1 MTEVP
6 AGPVRRRWAGG
17 HPGTVGSVRHLARF
31 AVIVAV
37 AGTGLAV
44 GVALLG
50 PSVDGVLS
58 AGRGTPVD
66 VGTLGEVAQNSA
78 VYRRDGTLLAVLH
91 AEENRSPVPLSRIPR
106 HLLDAVIDLEDE
118 KFWEHGGV
126 NLRSTLRALVA
137 NVQSGEVLQG
147 GSTITQQLVKNAL
160 LTPEKSVDRKV
171 KEAVLAVRLEDRL
184 SKEEI
189 LERYLNIVY
198 FGNGAYG
205 VQAAA
210 ETYFNTRVED
220 LTVAQAALLAGIIRN
235 PQGYDPLRQP
245 QRARDR
251 RDLALDRMV
260 VNRHL
265 SAAQADSFRDDP
277 MPAKLFTPLPPPNDY
292 FVEEVKQRLLAD
304 RRLGETAQE
313 RYNAVFKG
321 GLRIQTSLDGNL
333 QALAEKAREKVLP
346 RSILR
351 ERFTSALVSVEPE
364 TGFVRAM
371 VAGDDFGSAKYN
383 LATQGKRQPGSSF
396 KPFVLLAA
404 LEEGF
409 SPDDTINGSCGTLT
423 VPGFDPYKPG
433 NYEGTGG
440 GVMTLTQ
447 ATTKSVNC
455 AYARLGVMVG
465 LDKVVD
471 MAVKLGLPRNRLDAY
486 PSISLGAEE
495 ATPLEMAAAYAAIA
509 NGGLYHAPSFVEK
522 VTDRNGKVLFQGRSR
537 AKRAFSVQTAR
548 VAQQVMQTVV
558 TQGTGTAARLPGRQV
573 AGKTG
578 TSQEWQNAWFVG
590 FTPQLTTAVWM
601 GSPVGNVPMKGV
613 GGRNVTG
620 GSFPARI
627 WAAFMREA
635 LRDQPVVDF
644 TKPTDKPRPGR
655 YLKDKHSADEP
666 TRRRPSSKS
675 PSTTAPEPP
684 LAKEGAQPPPTPATT
699 APAAPAP
706 PAAPAAPA
714 AP

>member
-1 MTEVP
+1 MSLLM
-6 AGPVRRRWAGG
+6 GPNLPLERQDDPGRPGYGGMVR
-17 HPGTVGSVRHLARF
+17 PLARF

-37 AGTGLAV
+37 AGTGLAT
-44 GVALLG
+44 GLALLA
-50 PSVDGVLS
+50 PSIEGVLN
-58 AGRGTPVD
+58 AGRGKAED
-66 VGTLGEVAQNSA
+66 VRALGEVAQNSA
-78 VYRRDGTLLAVLH
+78 VYGRDGRLLAVLH
-91 AEENRSPVPLSRIPR
+91 AEENRSPITLDQVPPFVVNAI
-106 HLLDAVIDLEDE
+106 LDVEDE
-118 KFWEHGGV
+118 KFWDHGGV
-126 NLRSTLRALVA
+126 NLRSTLRALVT

-205 VQAAA
+205 LQAAA
-210 ETYFNTRVED
+210 ETYFNSRVED
-220 LTVAQAALLAGIIRN
+220 LTMGQAALLAGIIRN
-235 PQGYDPLRQP
+235 PLGYDPVKQP
-245 QRARDR
+245 DRARSR
-251 RDLALDRMV
+251 RNIALDQMV

-265 SAAQADSFRDDP
+265 TAAQADELRDDP
-277 MPAKLFTPLPPPNDY
+277 VPTKVFTPLPPPNDY

-304 RRLGETAQE
+304 TRLGETAQE

-321 GLRIQTSLDGNL
+321 GLRIQTSLDANL
-333 QALAEKAREKVLP
+333 QALAEKSRSKVLP
-346 RSILR
+346 NSILR
-351 ERFTSALVSVEPE
+351 GRFTSAVVTVEPG
-364 TGFVRAM
+364 TGYVRAM
-371 VAGDDFGSAKYN
+371 VAGDDFGTAKYN

-409 SPDDTINGSCGTLT
+409 SPNDTINGTCGTLK

-433 NYEGTGG
+433 NYEGSGG
-440 GVMTLTQ
+440 GTMTITQ
-447 ATTKSVNC
+447 ATAKSVNC

-471 MAVKLGLPRNRLDAY
+471 MAVKLGLPRDRLDAY

-495 ATPLEMAAAYAAIA
+495 ATPLEMAAAYATIA
-509 NGGLYHAPSFVEK
+509 NEGVYHAPIFIEK
-522 VTDRNGKVLFQGRSR
+522 VTDRSGKVIFEGPSKG
-537 AKRAFSVQTAR
+537 KRAFSVQTAR
-548 VAQQVMQTVV
+548 VAEQVMQQVV
-558 TQGTGTAARLPGRQV
+558 QRGTGTAARLPGREV

-590 FTPQLTTAVWM
+590 FTPQLATAVWM

-620 GSFPARI
+620 GSFPAQI
-627 WAAFMREA
+627 WAGYMREA
-635 LRDQPVVDF
+635 LNGVEAIDF
-644 TKPTDKPRPGR
+644 SEPTVKPRPGK
-655 YLKDKHSADEP
+655 YLKDKNFTDDASSRPKRHS
-666 TRRRPSSKS
+666 S
-675 PSTTAPEPP
+675 STTAPPEAPV
-684 LAKEGAQPPPTPATT
+684 ATEGVQPAPTPASP
-699 APAAPAP
+699 APTAAPPVAP
-706 PAAPAAPA
+706 TAAP
-714 AP
+714 